1 MHFRK
6 LPWKCMVLCL
16 SNFTFPLRLQS
27 HCVKQALCSSKMLA
41 KILEPTR
48 HPKGKT
54 IDYDLIFRHFL
65 INYSCTSYLSD
76 ARYRQTSEL
85 CSSDRANQKSRC
97 FQASKNQRSQRFV
110 ELSACKYLTGSET
123 SHVNY

>member
-6 LPWKCMVLCL
+6 LAWKFVVICQ
-16 SNFTFPLRLQS
+16 SKFTFPLRLQS
-27 HCVKQALCSSKMLA
+27 HCIKQAQCSSKMLA

-54 IDYDLIFRHFL
+54 IDYNLIFRHFL

-76 ARYRQTSEL
+76 ARYRQTSVL
-85 CSSDRANQKSRC
+85 RSSDTANQKSRR
-97 FQASKNQRSQRFV
+97 FQASKNQRSQGFV

-123 SHVNY
+123 SNVNY